1 MYAWPFAF
9 HVFRTFRLPSLVLVP
24 SLRSAKN
31 YILFYCRVKV
41 MLRLL
46 FGPIKSKV
54 ALFLQTQSAPTF
66 WEVHSDFI
74 ISNITGQLLRLQ
86 VTRWI
91 SAMSRWGIKQSAG
104 IFFSSF
110 FFSIKVAGVN
120 PSPQSPT
127 PLVTALPF

>member
-1 MYAWPFAF
+1 MLGALPFMYLELLGCLLLF
-9 HVFRTFRLPSLVLVP
+9 LVP
-24 SLRSAKN
+24 SFRPAKN

-46 FGPIKSKV
+46 FGPIKSEV

-74 ISNITGQLLRLQ
+74 ISNIPGQLLRLQ

-91 SAMSRWGIKQSAG
+91 SAMSRWGIK
-104 IFFSSF
+104 
-110 FFSIKVAGVN
+110 
-120 PSPQSPT
+120 
-127 PLVTALPF
+127 

>member
-9 HVFRTFRLPSLVLVP
+9 RVFRTFRLPPLVLVP
-24 SLRSAKN
+24 SFRSAKN

-46 FGPIKSKV
+46 FGPIKSEV

-74 ISNITGQLLRLQ
+74 ISNIPGQLLRLQ
-86 VTRWI
+86 VVRWI
-91 SAMSRWGIKQSAG
+91 SAMSLDGESNSQLG
-104 IFFSSF
+104 CFLVL
-110 FFSIKVAGVN
+110 FSIKVAEVN
-120 PSPQSPT
+120 PSPQP
-127 PLVTALPF
+127 PPP